1 MTPARDKVRPT
12 RAVQRTRPGHESAR
26 GTKLSRQHPP
36 QGPTGTKLSRH
47 AHLKAQPVQNSPG
60 TLKFNENRPFL
71 TSRENLFPFPT
82 PHHRAGRI
90 FSRNNTTLVSI
101 STQLTGWSPLS
112 PGHQT
117 NAPLSWALCGLLA
130 AHHDVAPESAG
141 AGRRL
146 GDWTLPRHPQA
157 SSQQPTTR
165 TNVSD
170 VRHRH
175 PQASSQ
181 QKLSTGTCAELER
194 HDQSAHS

>member
-1 MTPARDKVRPT
+1 MTPARDKVRPP
-12 RAVQRTRPGHESAR
+12 RAVQRARPGRESAR
-26 GTKLSRQHPP
+26 
-36 QGPTGTKLSRH
+36 GTKLSRH

-60 TLKFNENRPFL
+60 NTHLKAQPVQNSPGTLRFNENRPFL

-157 SSQQPTTR
+157 SSQQ
-165 TNVSD
+165 
-170 VRHRH
+170 
-175 PQASSQ
+175 
-181 QKLSTGTCAELER
+181 KLSTGTCAELER

>member
-1 MTPARDKVRPT
+1 MASPRDKVRPT
-12 RAVQRTRPGHESAR
+12 RAVQRARPGRESAR
-26 GTKLSRQHPP
+26 GTKLS
-36 QGPTGTKLSRH
+36 LH

>member
-1 MTPARDKVRPT
+1 MASPRDKVRPT
-12 RAVQRTRPGHESAR
+12 RAVQRARPGRESAR
-26 GTKLSRQHPP
+26 GTKLS
-36 QGPTGTKLSRH
+36 LH
-47 AHLKAQPVQNSPG
+47 AHLKAQPVQNSPGNTHLKAQPVQNSPG